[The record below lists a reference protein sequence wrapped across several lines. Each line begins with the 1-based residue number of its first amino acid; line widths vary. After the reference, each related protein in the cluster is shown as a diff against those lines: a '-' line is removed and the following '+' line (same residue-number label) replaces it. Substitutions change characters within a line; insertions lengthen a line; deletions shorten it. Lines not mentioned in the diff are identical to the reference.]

1 MQNRYKYITDIAR
14 SDENIRGVVLY
25 GSRADSDVKPDQYQD
40 FDIYYIVNDKE
51 KFNASVF
58 ENVKLCFVPSEVYPE
73 LFQGENA
80 YLMLFDD
87 DDRID
92 LTVGTMQTFLT
103 NHTDG
108 QLMKCLL
115 DKDDKIH
122 RLNDSDRSSYWV
134 KPIDGKT
141 FRNTCSEFL
150 WETQN
155 MAKGLKRDEL
165 PFAIFI
171 RDISLRNMLNRFID
185 TYIGINNDYKVSVGT
200 LGKYRK
206 KYLSKAQY
214 ELYKN
219 TYLSNT
225 TEDVWK
231 SLFYMIDLFGSLGRY
246 IADKCNFIY
255 PEEDEQ
261 YMRDYLCRIIKK

>member
-1 MQNRYKYITDIAR
+1 MQNRYGYILGIAQ

-25 GSRADSDVKPDQYQD
+25 GSRVDNSVTPDEYQD
-40 FDIYYIVNDKE
+40 YDIYYIVNDTE
-51 KFNASVF
+51 KFNISVF
-58 ENVKLCFVPSEVYPE
+58 ENVKLCFVPSEIYPE
-73 LFQGENA
+73 LFPGEKA

-92 LTVGTMQTFLT
+92 LTIGTMQSFSN
-103 NHTDG
+103 NHADG

-122 RLNDSDRSSYWV
+122 GLNNSDKSGYWII
-134 KPIDGKT
+134 PMDGNM
-141 FRNTCSEFL
+141 FRNTCSEFF

-165 PFAIFI
+165 SFAMFI
-171 RDISLRNMLNRFID
+171 RDTPLRDMLNRIVD
-185 TYIGINNDYKVSVGT
+185 TYIAISNNNKVSVGT

-214 ELYKN
+214 DIYRN

-225 TEDVWK
+225 IEDTWN
-231 SLFYMIDLFGSLGRY
+231 SLFYMIDLFGALGRY
-246 IADKCNFIY
+246 IADKCSFIY

-261 YMRDYLCRIIKK
+261 YMRNYLRRIIKK